1 MQNAWR
7 IGDTDLRWSETMVRA
22 KFPSSWLVS
31 IVLTQ
36 LGMQTAVS
44 QQSEGTLALEE
55 ALVEQAVE
63 ELYIRGLRIRDFDLI
78 RTVCLPEAVLMSV
91 RSDGSLSVT
100 TLDRWSQRFDPAN
113 PPFRQLQ
120 SSIVTIDREGT
131 AAQVKILFVIDGERR
146 VTDFLHLLKVDGR
159 WRITGIIDY

>member
-1 MQNAWR
+1 M
-7 IGDTDLRWSETMVRA
+7 SRA
-22 KFPSSWLVS
+22 KFPSSWLLS

-36 LGMQTAVS
+36 LGMQTAVA
-44 QQSEGTLALEE
+44 QQLEGTPAMEE

-63 ELYIRGLRIRDFDLI
+63 EFYIRGLRMRDFDLI
-78 RTVCLPEAVLMSV
+78 RAICLPEAVLMSV

-120 SSIVTIDREGT
+120 SSIVKIDREGT
-131 AAQVKILFVIDGERR
+131 AAQVKILLLVDGERH
-146 VTDFLHLLKVDGR
+146 VTDFLQMLKVDGR
-159 WRITGIIDY
+159 WRIAGIIDN

>member
-1 MQNAWR
+1 MF
-7 IGDTDLRWSETMVRA
+7 RA
-22 KFPSSWLVS
+22 KFPSSWLLS

-36 LGMQTAVS
+36 LGMQTAVA
-44 QQSEGTLALEE
+44 QQLEGTPAMEE

-63 ELYIRGLRIRDFDLI
+63 EFYIRGLRMRDFDLI
-78 RTVCLPEAVLMSV
+78 RAICLPEAVLMSV

-120 SSIVTIDREGT
+120 SSIVKIDREGT
-131 AAQVKILFVIDGERR
+131 AAQVKILLLVDGERH
-146 VTDFLHLLKVDGR
+146 VTDFLQMLKVDGR
-159 WRITGIIDY
+159 WRITGIIDN

>member
-1 MQNAWR
+1 MF
-7 IGDTDLRWSETMVRA
+7 RA
-22 KFPSSWLVS
+22 KFPSSWLLS

-36 LGMQTAVS
+36 LGMQTAVA
-44 QQSEGTLALEE
+44 QQLEGTPAMEE

-63 ELYIRGLRIRDFDLI
+63 EFYIRGLRMRDFDLI
-78 RTVCLPEAVLMSV
+78 RAICLPEAVLMSV

-120 SSIVTIDREGT
+120 SSIVKIDREGT
-131 AAQVKILFVIDGERR
+131 AAQVKILLLVDGERH
-146 VTDFLHLLKVDGR
+146 VTDFLQMLKVDGR
-159 WRITGIIDY
+159 WRIAGIIDN

>member
-1 MQNAWR
+1 MF
-7 IGDTDLRWSETMVRA
+7 RA
-22 KFPSSWLVS
+22 KFPSSWLLS

-36 LGMQTAVS
+36 LGMQTAVA
-44 QQSEGTLALEE
+44 QQLEGTPAMEE

-63 ELYIRGLRIRDFDLI
+63 EFYIRGLRMRDFDLI
-78 RTVCLPEAVLMSV
+78 RAICLPEAVLMSV

-120 SSIVTIDREGT
+120 SSIVKIDREGT
-131 AAQVKILFVIDGERR
+131 AAQVKILLLVDGETH
-146 VTDFLHLLKVDGR
+146 VTDFLQMLKVDGR
-159 WRITGIIDY
+159 WRITGIIDN

>member
-1 MQNAWR
+1 MF
-7 IGDTDLRWSETMVRA
+7 RA
-22 KFPSSWLVS
+22 KFPSSWLLS

-36 LGMQTAVS
+36 LGMQTAVA
-44 QQSEGTLALEE
+44 QQLEETPAMEE

-63 ELYIRGLRIRDFDLI
+63 EFYIRGLRMRDFDLI
-78 RTVCLPEAVLMSV
+78 RAICLPEAVLMSV

-120 SSIVTIDREGT
+120 SSIVKIDREGT
-131 AAQVKILFVIDGERR
+131 AAQVKILLLVDGETH
-146 VTDFLHLLKVDGR
+146 VTDFLQMLKVDGR
-159 WRITGIIDY
+159 WRIAGIIDN